1 MKLNINSNGYTFLFS
16 IVLVIVVAAAL
27 AFTATSLSEKQ
38 GINHRAEKMQDILHV
53 VGIDSTEIDGKKVF
67 LERDLAENVYN
78 KYIVD
83 ELALRAD
90 GTVDEDVDAFNVDL
104 AMELRKPADEQI
116 YPLYVADIDG
126 EKYYIIPLRGFG
138 LWDAIWGYVGLK
150 DDVNTISGTTFDHAG
165 ETAGLGAEI
174 TKAWFQKNFEDEKIL
189 DNEGNLVSITVVK
202 GYAGGN
208 NKDDHQ
214 VDAISGSTL
223 TSNGVTNM
231 FQERLKHYVPYFQ
244 KNTDVKIQ
252 YKN

>member
-1 MKLNINSNGYTFLFS
+1 MKLNINSNAYTFIFS
-16 IVLVIVVAAAL
+16 IVLVVVVAAAL
-27 AFTATSLSEKQ
+27 AFTATSLSDKQ
-38 GINHRAEKMQDILHV
+38 GVNRRAEKMQDILHTI
-53 VGIDSTEIDGKKVF
+53 GIDSTRVDGNQVF
-67 LERDLAENVYN
+67 LDRSLAEEVYN
-78 KYIVD
+78 KYIVK
-83 ELALRAD
+83 ELALKAD
-90 GTVDEDVDAFNVDL
+90 GSVDPDVDAFNVDL

-116 YPLYVADIDG
+116 YPLYIADVEG
-126 EKYYIIPLRGFG
+126 KTYYILPLRGFG

-150 DDVNTISGTTFDHAG
+150 DDVNTISGTIFDHAG

-174 TKAWFQKNFEDEKIL
+174 TKAWFQDNFKDEKIL
-189 DNEGNLVSITVVK
+189 DKDGNLVSISVVK

-252 YKN
+252 YQ